1 MTPLA
6 DGRHGR
12 HRPPDAVQGG
22 RLLLDGRGRRAA
34 CEHGHESEQRGVP
47 HAIDREAPP
56 NDEGEPYDAWE
67 RRAPCPRARHDAALT
82 DRIIRIGRKRV
93 ERLMR
98 RAGLSGQVRRRRGKT
113 TISVQGVRTALDLVA
128 RDFNPAINRLSC
140 TDITYIRTW
149 EGWPYQDRGP
159 HGGLRLH
166 RGVLQP
172 PARHSRRGMRF
183 SPGTRGSGCA
193 RPPTSRTAL
202 S

>member
-22 RLLLDGRGRRAA
+22 RLLLDGRERRAF

-47 HAIDREAPP
+47 HAIDREEPP
-56 NDEGEPYDAWE
+56 NDQGEPYDAWE

-113 TISVQGVRTALDLVA
+113 TISV
-128 RDFNPAINRLSC
+128 
-140 TDITYIRTW
+140 
-149 EGWPYQDRGP
+149 
-159 HGGLRLH
+159 
-166 RGVLQP
+166 
-172 PARHSRRGMRF
+172 
-183 SPGTRGSGCA
+183 
-193 RPPTSRTAL
+193 
-202 S
+202 